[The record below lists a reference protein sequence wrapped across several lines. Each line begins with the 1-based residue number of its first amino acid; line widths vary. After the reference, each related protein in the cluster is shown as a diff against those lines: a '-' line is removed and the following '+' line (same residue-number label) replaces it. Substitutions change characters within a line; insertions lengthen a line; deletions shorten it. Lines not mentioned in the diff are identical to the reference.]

1 MKEHNIAIV
10 GATGLVGR
18 NMLKTVEERNFPV
31 GTIRLFA
38 SKKSAGSYLL
48 FRGKRV
54 LVEDLFSSNLNGTDI
69 ALFSAGSEVS
79 KKIVPLFVHNGAVVI
94 DNSSHFRLS
103 PEVPLIVPEVNG
115 DMIKKNRGII
125 ANPNCSTI
133 QLVLVLAPLHKRF
146 KIKRVVVST
155 YQSVSGKGYK
165 AVKELETQSKEFLET
180 FHPYGSYDR
189 TLYIRYRSKSSVFPY
204 PIGFNLLPQIGT
216 FGDNGYTLEEEKL
229 IKETQKIIGSKLK
242 ITATAVRV
250 PVFYSH
256 SESVNIEFVHPFT
269 IKGCK
274 EILRSSPGVL
284 LYEQNYPIPLYM
296 YERDEVAVGR
306 IRRDDSIPN
315 GINLWIVTD
324 NIRKGAALNAVQIAE
339 ELING

>member
-1 MKEHNIAIV
+1 MKEYNVAII

-18 NMLKTVEERNFPV
+18 TMLKILEERNFPV
-31 GTIRLFA
+31 SKIKLFA
-38 SKKSAGSYLL
+38 SPKSAGSYLL
-48 FRGKRV
+48 FKGKRV
-54 LVEDLFSSNLNGTDI
+54 LVENLSSSNINGLNI

-79 KKIVPLFVHNGAVVI
+79 KNFAPLFVQKGAAVI
-94 DNSSHFRLS
+94 DNSSYFRLS
-103 PEVPLIVPEVNG
+103 PDVPLIVPEVNG
-115 DMIKKNRGII
+115 NVIRKNKGII

-146 KIKRVVVST
+146 RIKRVVVST

-180 FHPYGSYDR
+180 F
-189 TLYIRYRSKSSVFPY
+189 IYRSKPSVFPY
-204 PIGFNLLPQIGT
+204 PIGFNLLPQIDN
-216 FGDNGYTLEEEKL
+216 FRDNGYTLEEYKL

-250 PVFYSH
+250 PVFYCH
-256 SESVNIEFVHPFT
+256 CESVNIEFVHPFT
-269 IKGCK
+269 IEECK
-274 EILRSSPGVL
+274 DVLHSSPGVFL
-284 LYEQNYPIPLYM
+284 HEKDYPFPLTL

-306 IRRDDSIPN
+306 IRRDDSVPN
-315 GINLWIVTD
+315 GINLWIVAD

-339 ELING
+339 KLINV